1 MTALAPNARAFM
13 MCHDD
18 EIPPSAITGI
28 PCLDATF
35 VTLYTALACALP
47 TAHTSCVVPVF
58 ERRVGQ
64 VLVYGNKSVREH
76 QSNVGEIIHR
86 VEISE

>member
-1 MTALAPNARAFM
+1 
-13 MCHDD
+13 MCPDD
-18 EIPPSAITGI
+18 EIPPSAMTGM

-64 VLVYGNKSVREH
+64 VLVYGNRVFENINRMLERLSIEWRSVSDTSDSMMH
-76 QSNVGEIIHR
+76 T
-86 VEISE
+86 